1 MRAFPLFAFAAPAN
15 SAPSMSAGGPLRFV
29 VAGILLVIARGALAA
44 PAAEVVSVEGKGEY
58 REAQQS
64 TWRPA
69 PPKQQ
74 LFPTNFVRTLDMSRM
89 AILFVD
95 RTQVR
100 LAQNSVLQIKEVASS
115 TNTRTIL
122 NLNQGR
128 SWGQAKSPPRDLT
141 IETPAATAAI
151 RGTDWEI
158 AVDAEGR
165 ATLAV
170 FSGEVR
176 FHNDQGAVLVAANE
190 QASAERGK
198 APVKLVLRTSRER
211 IQWVSSFTVEPRR
224 YREFREAS
232 PAPALREVQ
241 ALVAEQRLAEAYERL
256 VRQAGA
262 DGAAVSH
269 LLLADFEVYRGEI
282 ARAAAALDRGAA
294 RFPSDERFDVAR
306 ARIALVDDRGADAR
320 RHVEAA
326 LAKRPESVDAL
337 VMLGD
342 LERHEGRARPA
353 LRAYGRA
360 VAVAAQEPRAWHGL
374 GVVESEREN
383 VRRARSHLEKAI
395 ALDPAEASSHAELGT
410 LYGFA
415 GDVAHAREQLRKALE
430 LQPENYV
437 AWTGLGVVELR
448 AGDRGAALEALSK
461 ATLIEPRY
469 ARAHLYLAATYY
481 QLENEKAAL
490 EELQRASELDPNDPL
505 PHLLT
510 SIVHMDRIDPVRAA
524 ESARLAL
531 ARMPFVKSLNAVAD
545 NQKGVANVG
554 SPLAIMGLE
563 AWARSAA
570 HESYLPFWGGSH
582 LFLAD
587 RYPGAFNRRAELMQ
601 GFITDPLVFGA
612 SNRFQSLVQQ
622 PGHHAT
628 ASVRY
633 NSSDDT
639 RLIEP
644 VVTLNGHATG
654 GVPMSYF
661 AEAIETRIEPRNNL
675 TDATART
682 ITAALGVKPVHD
694 LGIFLYANRLS
705 ADIDLGRPNV
715 LGDFIRI
722 AGTLS
727 RLDGGLRYAPDAAT
741 SVWVKAGAS
750 DEDTRSDQTRSIIL
764 PNQSQFRETAF
775 TLEPRARDAAL
786 RVTRVVDDRL
796 EWSVGAEASR
806 QRSDIAVAQDS
817 RFHFADVRVNQEF
830 LTQVERDR
838 ARALFALARW
848 TMPTWRVEAGVA
860 YHEYRK
866 ERDILIVREAFP
878 NQDVRFLELLKSRD
892 VDPMIGVVWRVA
904 PPALVRAACRRWLRP
919 IAIDTLAPVAI
930 AGVPIDDQLV
940 FAGGRIEQCRLQGEW
955 NVSERTFASAF
966 VERSRTRNL
975 LSQVEG
981 VVLNTRIDLTNLD
994 RLRNRLVPPPPRPDL
1009 LEDVPV
1015 YAEGVVR
1022 RANLAL
1028 ERILTRTLAASLH
1041 YTYTESENT
1050 DPLLPERYRV
1060 PYLARHQANLGLAWT
1075 PGRNL
1080 RLTAQAV
1087 HRTRRFAD
1095 EKNEIALPPGWD
1107 AQVNAFLESRDK
1119 RWAVEAYAAQLLK
1132 KEASDVFGIVLS
1144 YRF

>member
-1 MRAFPLFAFAAPAN
+1 MNAPRVALAALLFGLSRLAC
-15 SAPSMSAGGPLRFV
+15 
-29 VAGILLVIARGALAA
+29 AA

-100 LAQNSVLQIKEVASS
+100 LAQNSVLQIKEVAST
-115 TNTRTIL
+115 TNARTIL

-128 SWGQAKSPPRDLT
+128 SWGQAKSPPRDLS

-158 AVDAEGR
+158 AVDGEGR

-176 FHNDQGAVLVAANE
+176 FHNDQGSVLVAANE

-211 IQWVSSFTVEPRR
+211 IQWVSSFTVDPRR
-224 YREFREAS
+224 YREFREAT

-241 ALVAEQRLAEAYERL
+241 ALIAEQRLSEAYERL
-256 VRQAGA
+256 LRQSES
-262 DGAAVSH
+262 DGVAVMH
-269 LLLADFEVYRGEI
+269 LLLADFELYRGET

-294 RFPSDERFDVAR
+294 RFPADERFDVAR
-306 ARIALVDDRGADAR
+306 ARIAMFDDRDADAR

-326 LAKRPESVDAL
+326 LAKRPASVDAL

-353 LRAYGRA
+353 LQAYGRA
-360 VAVAAQEPRAWHGL
+360 VAVAAEEPRAWHGL

-383 VRRARSHLEKAI
+383 VRRARSHLERAI
-395 ALDPAEASSHAELGT
+395 ALDPAEASSYAEIGT
-410 LYGFA
+410 LHGVA
-415 GDVAHAREQLRKALE
+415 GNLALARERLRKALE

-448 AGDRGAALEALSK
+448 AGDREAALEALSK

-490 EELQRASELDPNDPL
+490 EELQRASELDPNDPV
-505 PHLLT
+505 PHLLA
-510 SIVHMDRIDPVRAA
+510 SIIHMDRIDPVRASD
-524 ESARLAL
+524 SARQAL

-587 RYPGAFNRRAELMQ
+587 RYPGAFNRRSELMQ

-612 SNRFQSLVQQ
+612 SNRFQSLVLQ

-633 NSSDDT
+633 NTSDDT
-639 RLIEP
+639 RLVEP
-644 VVTLNGHATG
+644 VVTFNGHAN
-654 GVPMSYF
+654 PSMPFSYF
-661 AEAIETRIEPRNNL
+661 AEWIETRIDPRNTD
-675 TDATART
+675 TDAKART
-682 ITAALGVKPVHD
+682 LTVALGAKPVHEV
-694 LGIFLYANRLS
+694 GVFLYANRLS
-705 ADIDLGRPNV
+705 ADVDLGRPNV

-722 AGTLS
+722 AGTVS
-727 RLDGGLRYAPDAAT
+727 RVDAGVRYAPDAFT
-741 SVWVKAGAS
+741 SVWIKAGAG
-750 DEDTRSDQTRSIIL
+750 DEDSRLDQVRSIIL
-764 PNQSQFRETAF
+764 PNQSQFRDSTF
-775 TLEPRARDAAL
+775 RLEPRGRDAAIRL
-786 RVTRVVDDRL
+786 TRTVDERL

-806 QRSDIAVAQDS
+806 QRTSISQQQDA
-817 RFHFADVRVNQEF
+817 RFHFADVRPNQEY
-830 LTQVERDR
+830 LTQTDRDR
-838 ARALFALARW
+838 ARAIYATARW
-848 TMPTWRVEAGVA
+848 STPAWRVEAGIA
-860 YHEYRK
+860 AHEYRK
-866 ERDILIVREAFP
+866 ERDVLVARDAFP
-878 NQDVRFLELLKSRD
+878 NQDVRILELLKSRD
-892 VDPMIGVVWRVA
+892 VDPMVGVVWRFA
-904 PPALVRAACRRWLRP
+904 PAALVRAACRKWLKP
-919 IAIDTLAPVAI
+919 IAPDTFAPVAI

-940 FAGGRIEQCRLQGEW
+940 FAGGRIEQCRVQGEW
-955 NVSERTFASAF
+955 TLSDRMFAAAY

-975 LSQVEG
+975 LSGIEG
-981 VVLNTRIDLTNLD
+981 AVLNTRTDLTNVD

-1015 YAEGVVR
+1015 YAEGVIR
-1022 RANLAL
+1022 RANVAL
-1028 ERILTRTLAASLH
+1028 ERILTRTLAARLH

-1050 DPLLPERYRV
+1050 DPLLPERHEV
-1060 PYLARHQANLGLAWT
+1060 PYLARHQANLGVSWT

-1080 RLTAQAV
+1080 RVTAQAV
-1087 HRTRRFAD
+1087 HRSRRFAD
-1095 EKNEIALPPGWD
+1095 EFNQIALPAGWD
-1107 AQVNAFLESRDK
+1107 AQVSAFFESRDK
-1119 RWAVEAYAAQLLK
+1119 RWAVEVYGAQLLK
-1132 KEASDVFGIVLS
+1132 KLDSDIFGVIAS